1 MLKHVNK
8 KVRFQSLYLQQ
19 MINYMDKSTGVAMLS
34 AAQFLCKRRFGTDFY
49 ALRGSALSNLTLQ
62 LIWNHKITKHL
73 YVWTVGGENPRWH
86 RGSMQTPPHKD
97 LCCPV
102 YSNPGP
108 SSFSEATVLLF
119 LCVKSQIGDNMYYSS
134 VFHRHRFPFI
144 MLSSVCFSAD
154 PGSCKD
160 G

>member
-1 MLKHVNK
+1 MQEEVWNGLL
-8 KVRFQSLYLQQ
+8 RTAQ
-19 MINYMDKSTGVAMLS
+19 LS
-34 AAQFLCKRRFGTDFY
+34 
-49 ALRGSALSNLTLQ
+49 TLQ

-86 RGSMQTPPHKD
+86 RGSMQTPHTKISAAQCTQIQD
-97 LCCPV
+97 LLLFLRQQCCQCACQIRLALKKLMYPINISRNLGKV
-102 YSNPGP
+102 
-108 SSFSEATVLLF
+108 LF